1 MYGNACIY
9 IYILYICIY
18 LYFYIYTDIYLYVY
32 IQYIYTFISF
42 NLLFSG
48 LLKISR
54 VILKKVGFYHFPHN
68 DHLS

>member
-9 IYILYICIY
+9 IHIIYMYIFIFTYIQIYIYMCIY
-18 LYFYIYTDIYLYVY
+18 NI
-32 IQYIYTFISF
+32 YIYTFISF